1 MCRCPAEVFPPT
13 PFQIRFCPASGPH
26 KLSGGGFFMTLELR
40 RSIRRRCAALLAA
53 ALLLRGFLYLRTAAV
68 SPAVGFWGAAIPY
81 AVPESQTALPSR
93 QLPPLRFRDLPE
105 PEPPEPTFPDF
116 AAEDAAKI
124 SVTGSCSLPYDKAAL
139 LTAPLSLPD
148 AADGPQVLIVQTHTS
163 EAYTQIPGR
172 EYEETELCR
181 TLNPDHSVVRVGAEI
196 AAVLEARGISVLHDS
211 TVNDHPAYS
220 GAYDRMEAVIRSY
233 LADYPSIRMVLDVHR
248 DAFYAPDGSL
258 GGTAK
263 DGRAQI
269 MLVVGTN
276 EGGLYHPDWQGNLS
290 FALKLESLLQ
300 TDDPGLSRGISLC
313 PQRYNQHLT
322 PLSLLC
328 EFGAAGDT
336 LEEALAAAGDFA
348 DSLAD
353 LLTALP

>member
-1 MCRCPAEVFPPT
+1 
-13 PFQIRFCPASGPH
+13 
-26 KLSGGGFFMTLELR
+26 MTLELR

-68 SPAVGFWGAAIPY
+68 SPAVGFWGAVIPC
-81 AVPESQTALPSR
+81 ADPEPQTALPSR

-139 LTAPLSLPD
+139 LTAPLSLPE

-181 TLNPDHSVVRVGAEI
+181 TLDPDHSVVRVGAEI

-220 GAYDRMEAVIRSY
+220 GYFASSSA
-233 LADYPSIRMVLDVHR
+233 
-248 DAFYAPDGSL
+248 
-258 GGTAK
+258 
-263 DGRAQI
+263 
-269 MLVVGTN
+269 
-276 EGGLYHPDWQGNLS
+276 S
-290 FALKLESLLQ
+290 FARTASVSFL
-300 TDDPGLSRGISLC
+300 R
-313 PQRYNQHLT
+313 
-322 PLSLLC
+322 
-328 EFGAAGDT
+328 
-336 LEEALAAAGDFA
+336 AAASFSA
-348 DSLAD
+348 RSASVTARIWMARRAAFLAPSMQAA
-353 LLTALP
+353 T